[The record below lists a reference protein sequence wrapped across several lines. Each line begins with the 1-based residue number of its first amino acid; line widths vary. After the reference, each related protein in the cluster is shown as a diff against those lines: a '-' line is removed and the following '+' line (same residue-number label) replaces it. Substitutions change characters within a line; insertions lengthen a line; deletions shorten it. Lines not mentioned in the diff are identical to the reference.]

1 MAMDLS
7 KSYEYFQPEKVE
19 ARINIVGCG
28 SVGATLAE
36 NLVRLGITN
45 LALWDMDVVNPHN
58 LANQIFRQQDI
69 GRPKVEA
76 LADILFEINPEIKDD
91 LKLYGKGWSG
101 QQLSG
106 YVFLC
111 VDNIELRRQIVEKHF
126 DNPYEKLNHR
136 NHKKDDNH
144 LNKHAMH
151 LIRLYLMC
159 LDILE
164 KGDIITYRG
173 ADLPLLMSIRRGD
186 YQLEDG
192 TYRPEFF
199 EMVSDFEKRLDYAK
213 RNTNLPEHP
222 DMKRVEEFVVSVNR
236 RSLDA

>member
-91 LKLYGKGWSG
+91 LN
-101 QQLSG
+101 
-106 YVFLC
+106 FM
-111 VDNIELRRQIVEKHF
+111 
-126 DNPYEKLNHR
+126 
-136 NHKKDDNH
+136 
-144 LNKHAMH
+144 A
-151 LIRLYLMC
+151 
-159 LDILE
+159 
-164 KGDIITYRG
+164 RG
-173 ADLPLLMSIRRGD
+173 GVGSS
-186 YQLEDG
+186 
-192 TYRPEFF
+192 F
-199 EMVSDFEKRLDYAK
+199 
-213 RNTNLPEHP
+213 P
-222 DMKRVEEFVVSVNR
+222 DMSSF
-236 RSLDA
+236 A

>member
-7 KSYEYFQPEKVE
+7 KSYEYFQPEKVD

-126 DNPYEKLNHR
+126 DNPYVKAMLDFRTLLESAQHYAADWSDYKM
-136 NHKKDDNH
+136 KKDL
-144 LNKHAMH
+144 LN
-151 LIRLYLMC
+151 
-159 LDILE
+159 
-164 KGDIITYRG
+164 
-173 ADLPLLMSIRRGD
+173 S
-186 YQLEDG
+186 
-192 TYRPEFF
+192 
-199 EMVSDFEKRLDYAK
+199 
-213 RNTNLPEHP
+213 
-222 DMKRVEEFVVSVNR
+222 MKRRLRKHLSPLAVLHWALRQPSGLSAHSASPTLSTSFVAR
-236 RSLDA
+236 D

>member
-1 MAMDLS
+1 MALDLS

-91 LKLYGKGWSG
+91 LKLYG
-101 QQLSG
+101 
-106 YVFLC
+106 
-111 VDNIELRRQIVEKHF
+111 
-126 DNPYEKLNHR
+126 
-136 NHKKDDNH
+136 
-144 LNKHAMH
+144 
-151 LIRLYLMC
+151 
-159 LDILE
+159 
-164 KGDIITYRG
+164 
-173 ADLPLLMSIRRGD
+173 
-186 YQLEDG
+186 
-192 TYRPEFF
+192 
-199 EMVSDFEKRLDYAK
+199 
-213 RNTNLPEHP
+213 
-222 DMKRVEEFVVSVNR
+222 
-236 RSLDA
+236 

>member
-91 LKLYGKGWSG
+91 LKLSGKGWSG

-111 VDNIELRRQIVEKHF
+111 VPWIIFALMHRKELETAGAILAIPTIVCPIFIH
-126 DNPYEKLNHR
+126 
-136 NHKKDDNH
+136 
-144 LNKHAMH
+144 
-151 LIRLYLMC
+151 
-159 LDILE
+159 
-164 KGDIITYRG
+164 T
-173 ADLPLLMSIRRGD
+173 
-186 YQLEDG
+186 
-192 TYRPEFF
+192 
-199 EMVSDFEKRLDYAK
+199 
-213 RNTNLPEHP
+213 
-222 DMKRVEEFVVSVNR
+222 
-236 RSLDA
+236 

>member
-76 LADILFEINPEIKDD
+76 LADILFESIPKSRTTSSFMARD
-91 LKLYGKGWSG
+91 GVGSSFPG
-101 QQLSG
+101 
-106 YVFLC
+106 
-111 VDNIELRRQIVEKHF
+111 
-126 DNPYEKLNHR
+126 
-136 NHKKDDNH
+136 
-144 LNKHAMH
+144 
-151 LIRLYLMC
+151 
-159 LDILE
+159 
-164 KGDIITYRG
+164 
-173 ADLPLLMSIRRGD
+173 MSS
-186 YQLEDG
+186 
-192 TYRPEFF
+192 F
-199 EMVSDFEKRLDYAK
+199 A
-213 RNTNLPEHP
+213 
-222 DMKRVEEFVVSVNR
+222 
-236 RSLDA
+236 